1 MTVANN
7 ASNVISEVKRTPLA
21 AMTHLLISTKGALR
35 RPITY
40 ITAVKRHCTDGVTKC
55 PAEFFSP
62 SIMVKWMIDANN
74 ASNVISEEKRTPYAA
89 MTHLLMANDL
99 IIASN
104 LLCQ

>member
-1 MTVANN
+1 MAKNGRGHPDYTSGDV
-7 ASNVISEVKRTPLA
+7 P
-21 AMTHLLISTKGALR
+21 
-35 RPITY
+35 
-40 ITAVKRHCTDGVTKC
+40 TKC

-74 ASNVISEEKRTPYAA
+74 ASKVISEEKRTPYAA

-104 LLCQ
+104 LLCQLQKDRKVKI

>member
-1 MTVANN
+1 MIEADK
-7 ASNVISEVKRTPLA
+7 ASTSIYEVLRMSRV
-21 AMTHLLISTKGALR
+21 AMTHLFIIRMSSIWPRMAGDV
-35 RPITY
+35 P
-40 ITAVKRHCTDGVTKC
+40 TKC
-55 PAEFFSP
+55 PAEFFCP

-74 ASNVISEEKRTPYAA
+74 ASKVISEEKRTPYAA